1 MGLIVFPFADII
13 VPLLLFD
20 NSQHHHHT
28 DHRHRLLVDQPSAS
42 TSIVA
47 PNDIGVTAPNKLYR
61 YIDGVISDEDATTPP
76 PRTGSSQYIWNLS
89 NGKVQ
94 FDRPLSFTGVKLQD
108 GELKSDPSP
117 SASISLWDPTLL
129 GSGGS
134 GAVFSFSTHPN
145 NSPSDS
151 SYSNKQS
158 KDATYNSKLD
168 DDDNNVAIKVSW
180 KRSRNSVENECNI
193 LQSLEN
199 VPHVERC
206 LGRPNPYPYEDGR
219 VMIAVTPV
227 VTTMTSDDGIT
238 SSLNNVKTGAPQRNA
253 VKSVVEAIVG
263 MLNLGIY
270 TLDVQPL
277 ISVETGEVLFIDFTE
292 AQHFSIPLTSLD
304 ESALVGF
311 CGEVSVLIP
320 DSLKGVAG
328 EYLMAELSSLDRNTT
343 PLPGNVV
350 EILESI
356 WID

>member
-129 GSGGS
+129 G
-134 GAVFSFSTHPN
+134 
-145 NSPSDS
+145 
-151 SYSNKQS
+151 
-158 KDATYNSKLD
+158 
-168 DDDNNVAIKVSW
+168 
-180 KRSRNSVENECNI
+180 R
-193 LQSLEN
+193 
-199 VPHVERC
+199 
-206 LGRPNPYPYEDGR
+206 
-219 VMIAVTPV
+219 
-227 VTTMTSDDGIT
+227 
-238 SSLNNVKTGAPQRNA
+238 
-253 VKSVVEAIVG
+253 
-263 MLNLGIY
+263 
-270 TLDVQPL
+270 
-277 ISVETGEVLFIDFTE
+277 
-292 AQHFSIPLTSLD
+292 
-304 ESALVGF
+304 
-311 CGEVSVLIP
+311 
-320 DSLKGVAG
+320 
-328 EYLMAELSSLDRNTT
+328 
-343 PLPGNVV
+343 
-350 EILESI
+350 
-356 WID
+356 